1 MRKFFAIIALA
12 ISLPASL
19 AAQHHISYR
28 GDYSNFVYKAVFE
41 KKATV
46 AFLGGSIT
54 EMKGWRDMMKEALT
68 KKYPDTRFTF
78 IEAGIAS
85 LGSTPHAFR
94 FAQDVLAHGTP
105 DLLFVEAAVN
115 DHTNGFGPREQ
126 VCGMEGIV
134 RHALKANP
142 CMDIMMLHFIYDP
155 FIPEENAGRIPDVV
169 LNHER
174 VANRYGITSIDLV
187 TEIAERMRAGE
198 FTWEEF
204 GGTHPAPLG
213 HSYYSAAINDA
224 LAATAV
230 PAAGYKVRPHEV
242 PAEPIEK
249 FNYENGRFQ
258 SIETAVRLKGFSI
271 DPSWEPIQKSG
282 LRPGF
287 HGVPMLTSD
296 KGGSSFEVSFD
307 GSAIGLCMV
316 AGPDAAPMQYRVDKG
331 EWKTLDPYTEWSGG
345 LYIPWVYML
354 EDELEEGTHTLQ
366 LRTVRGERGGCHIR
380 NFAVN

>member
-1 MRKFFAIIALA
+1 MRKIFAIIALA
-12 ISLPASL
+12 FSLSVSL
-19 AAQHHISYR
+19 AAQHHIAYR
-28 GDYSNFVYKAVFE
+28 GDYSNFVYKAAVE

-54 EMKGWRDMMKEALT
+54 EMKGWRDMMKESLT
-68 KKYPDTRFTF
+68 KNYPDTRFTF

-94 FAQDVLAHGTP
+94 FEQDVLAHGTP

-174 VANRYGITSIDLV
+174 VANRYGITSIDLA

-213 HSYYSAAINDA
+213 HSYYTTAINDA
-224 LAATAV
+224 LAATAL
-230 PAAGYKVRPHEV
+230 PAAGYKVKTHEV
-242 PAEPIEK
+242 PAEPLEK

-258 SIETAVRLKGFSI
+258 SIETAVKLKGFGI

-282 LRPGF
+282 LRQGF
-287 HGVPMLTSD
+287 HAVPMLTSD
-296 KGGSSFEVSFD
+296 KGGSSFEVSFT
-307 GSAIGLCMV
+307 GRAIGLCMV
-316 AGPDAAPMQYRVDKG
+316 AGPDAAAMQYRVDKG
-331 EWKTLDPYTEWSGG
+331 EWKILDPYTEWSGG

-354 EDELEEGTHTLQ
+354 EDELEDGPHTLQ
-366 LRTVRGERGGCHIR
+366 LRTVKGERGGCHIR

>member
-1 MRKFFAIIALA
+1 MKRILAIITLAVALP
-12 ISLPASL
+12 LSL
-19 AAQHHISYR
+19 AAQHHIAHR
-28 GDYSNFVYKAVFE
+28 CGFSNFVYKAAIE

-54 EMKGWRDMMKEALT
+54 EMKGWRDMMKESLT
-68 KKYPDTRFTF
+68 KQYPDTQFNF

-94 FAQDVLAHGTP
+94 FEQDVLSHGTP

-142 CMDIMMLHFIYDP
+142 FMDIMMLHFIYDP
-155 FIPEENAGRIPDVV
+155 FIPESDAGRIPDVV

-187 TEIAERMRAGE
+187 SEIAERMRAGE
-198 FTWEEF
+198 FTWEQF

-213 HSYYSAAINDA
+213 HSYYTAAINDA

-230 PAAGYKVRPHEV
+230 PATSYKLKPHDMPE
-242 PAEPIEK
+242 EPIEK
-249 FNYENGRFQ
+249 FNYENGHFQ

-271 DPSWEPIQKSG
+271 DPSWEPVIKSG

-296 KGGSSFEVSFD
+296 KGGSSFEVSFT

-316 AGPDAAPMQYRVDKG
+316 AGPDAAALQYRVDKG
-331 EWKTLDPYTEWSGG
+331 EWKVLDPYTEWSGG

-354 EDELEEGTHTLQ
+354 EDDLEYGAHTLQ
-366 LRTVRGERGGCHIR
+366 LRTAKDGRGGCHIR
-380 NFAVN
+380 NFAIN